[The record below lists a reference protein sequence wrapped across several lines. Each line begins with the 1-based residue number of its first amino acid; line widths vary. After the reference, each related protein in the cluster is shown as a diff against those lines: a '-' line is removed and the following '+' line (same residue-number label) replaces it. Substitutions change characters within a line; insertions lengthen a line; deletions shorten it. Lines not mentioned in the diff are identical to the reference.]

1 MSSKNRYGS
10 KYLRI
15 FHHFFTISRY
25 RSKYL
30 RIFPSL
36 FHNKSVPFKI
46 FTYFFIIFFHN
57 KSVPFKKSTDL
68 PSFFFPQRMWFSFL
82 IYITDMSY
90 FVVYS
95 IKMIDSSDYTVEYR
109 VHAASFFIASE
120 QTRHAMK
127 LVRDSLRVQ
136 FDVEPPEHRII
147 KTWSTKLLETGSLFD
162 RPRGGRPTKQKMKS
176 LMWRKMPK
184 MNEEAIQRT

>member
-1 MSSKNRYGS
+1 MCPKTRCGS

-15 FHHFFTISRY
+15 FHHFFTISLY
-25 RSKYL
+25 RSKYQ
-30 RIFPSL
+30 RIFHHFFTISL
-36 FHNKSVPFKI
+36 YRSKYQRIFHHFFTISRYLSKNLHI
-46 FTYFFIIFFHN
+46 FHH
-57 KSVPFKKSTDL
+57 
-68 PSFFFPQRMWFSFL
+68 FFFTKDVVL
-82 IYITDMSY
+82 IYITDILN
-90 FVVYS
+90 FLVYS
-95 IKMIDSSDYTVEYR
+95 IKMIDSSDYTIEYR

-127 LVRDSLRVQ
+127 LVRDRLRVQ
-136 FDVEPPEHRII
+136 YDIEPPEHRII

-184 MNEEAIQRT
+184 MNEEVIQRT